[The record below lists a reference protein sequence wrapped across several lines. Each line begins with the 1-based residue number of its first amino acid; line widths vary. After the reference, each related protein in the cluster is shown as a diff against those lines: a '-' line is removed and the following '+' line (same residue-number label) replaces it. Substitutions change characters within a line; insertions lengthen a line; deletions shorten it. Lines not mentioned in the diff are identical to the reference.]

1 MSDDNVYI
9 PKQDFDR
16 LSRYSLRD
24 KDILVSV
31 VGTLG
36 NAAIVTQKDL
46 PAIFSCKSTVL
57 RVFDINPEYLVVY
70 LNSLYGKKLLLR
82 RERGAIQKGL
92 NLEDLKELDV
102 FIPSVTFQNQI
113 EKIFIV
119 SLKSEQKSKRNYD
132 QAKEILLKEIGFH
145 EWVPNTTSIASQKS
159 STVFNAKRFDAEFYQ
174 SKYKSI
180 EQKIHS
186 YRKGSCNIAEKFHLI
201 KDNNL
206 KNIKSSNYIEIGD
219 INIENGDYIFSNL
232 LVKELPANA
241 KITPHIG
248 DILVSKV
255 RPNRGA
261 VAIINDKINNL
272 IVSGAFSVLREK
284 SNFKKES
291 LFVLLRT
298 DIYKDLLLKW
308 NVGTSYP
315 VIKDEDIMNLPIPL
329 IDNKIQEEIS
339 SLIQNSFQLRK
350 ESDNLL
356 ELAKKAVEVAIEQ
369 GEEEAMK
376 LLNDVL

>member
-113 EKIFIV
+113 EK
-119 SLKSEQKSKRNYD
+119 Y
-132 QAKEILLKEIGFH
+132 LL
-145 EWVPNTTSIASQKS
+145 S
-159 STVFNAKRFDAEFYQ
+159 R
-174 SKYKSI
+174 
-180 EQKIHS
+180 
-186 YRKGSCNIAEKFHLI
+186 
-201 KDNNL
+201 
-206 KNIKSSNYIEIGD
+206 
-219 INIENGDYIFSNL
+219 
-232 LVKELPANA
+232 
-241 KITPHIG
+241 
-248 DILVSKV
+248 
-255 RPNRGA
+255 
-261 VAIINDKINNL
+261 
-272 IVSGAFSVLREK
+272 
-284 SNFKKES
+284 
-291 LFVLLRT
+291 
-298 DIYKDLLLKW
+298 
-308 NVGTSYP
+308 
-315 VIKDEDIMNLPIPL
+315 
-329 IDNKIQEEIS
+329 
-339 SLIQNSFQLRK
+339 
-350 ESDNLL
+350 
-356 ELAKKAVEVAIEQ
+356 
-369 GEEEAMK
+369 
-376 LLNDVL
+376 

>member
-339 SLIQNSFQLRK
+339 LLIQNSFQLRK

>member
-1 MSDDNVYI
+1 M
-9 PKQDFDR
+9 
-16 LSRYSLRD
+16 
-24 KDILVSV
+24 
-31 VGTLG
+31 
-36 NAAIVTQKDL
+36 
-46 PAIFSCKSTVL
+46 
-57 RVFDINPEYLVVY
+57 
-70 LNSLYGKKLLLR
+70 
-82 RERGAIQKGL
+82 
-92 NLEDLKELDV
+92 
-102 FIPSVTFQNQI
+102 
-113 EKIFIV
+113 
-119 SLKSEQKSKRNYD
+119 
-132 QAKEILLKEIGFH
+132 KEIGFH

-339 SLIQNSFQLRK
+339 LLIQNSFQLRK

-356 ELAKKAVEVAIEQ
+356 ELVKKAVEVAIEQ
-369 GEEEAMK
+369 EEEEAMK